1 MLGYAVESVD
11 FNLPVDSFTR
21 KPLFAFSCNRAIR
34 ESYDGPLFENED
46 GDDVGISELVSNV
59 GKKIVKI
66 YDQKVRHGHSL
77 HNATVVGNVT
87 LEGETG
93 YSPDSSH
100 QLPTVPNSGNDY
112 VFPAGERPLI
122 VSLKT
127 DSAKRIVEGEIYRL
141 RRFRV
146 SNTNARIE
154 NLEGTDVRYIGVR
167 GGDWEIVSTVG
178 PHYYL
183 SFNGSSYFT
192 LPIAQYLTKDAG
204 VYAVC
209 DPTGTGRAPV
219 FSAISSTHEL
229 SFDLG
234 SAYMRFSYYP
244 DSEKQLLFGGIDSPD
259 TRKDGYAGNYA
270 DNIILQSVKGSTGES
285 KRRYDIASLDTAYIG
300 RDKDYYYE
308 GKIYE
313 LVITDF
319 EIPRDSINQVF
330 SDWGDYYALT

>member
-46 GDDVGISELVSNV
+46 GDDVGISELASNV

-77 HNATVVGNVT
+77 HNATVNGDVY
-87 LEGETG
+87 LQSETG
-93 YSPDSSH
+93 PY
-100 QLPTVPNSGNDY
+100 
-112 VFPAGERPLI
+112 
-122 VSLKT
+122 
-127 DSAKRIVEGEIYRL
+127 
-141 RRFRV
+141 
-146 SNTNARIE
+146 
-154 NLEGTDVRYIGVR
+154 
-167 GGDWEIVSTVG
+167 
-178 PHYYL
+178 YYL
-183 SFNGSSYFT
+183 SFSGSSYFD
-192 LPIAQYLTKDAG
+192 LPIAQYLLGDVG

-209 DPTGTGRAPV
+209 DPIGTGRAPV
-219 FSAISSTHEL
+219 FSANSNTHEL

-234 SAYMRFSYYP
+234 SAYMRFTYYP